1 MTQDLTARGLKMAR
15 LWILIAVLYLLAGM
29 VFGIVMGLT
38 HSMQYIPVHAH
49 INLLGWAT
57 LALAGVIYRLY
68 PQAGGSRLG
77 ITHFW
82 LHNLSL
88 PLLMLAL
95 YLMFGGNQSMEP
107 VVGILSI
114 IMTFATLLFAVNLFQ
129 NTGKAV

>member
-1 MTQDLTARGLKMAR
+1 MTADVSNRGLKMAR

-29 VFGIVMGLT
+29 VFGIAMGLT
-38 HSMQYIPVHAH
+38 HSLQYIPVHAH
-49 INLLGWAT
+49 ILLGWAT

-77 ITHFW
+77 IAHFW
-82 LHNLSL
+82 LHNLTL

-95 YLMFGGNQSMEP
+95 YLMFGGNQGMEP

-114 IMTFATLLFAVNLFQ
+114 IMTFATLLFAVNLFM
-129 NTGKAV
+129 NMEKMA

>member
-15 LWILIAVLYLLAGM
+15 IWILIAVLYLLAGM

-77 ITHFW
+77 IAHFW

-88 PLLMLAL
+88 PLLMVAL

-114 IMTFATLLFAVNLFQ
+114 IMAFATLLFAVNLFQ
-129 NTGKAV
+129 NTGKAA